1 MYGLALPAV
10 VYIRNTLRHRG
21 AAKPGRAKGRVVWEG
36 EYDAA
41 DTTIIK
47 AETPD

>member
-1 MYGLALPAV
+1 MAV
-10 VYIRNTLRHRG
+10 VYIRNALRHRG
-21 AAKPGRAKGRVVWEG
+21 GGEPGRAKGRVVWEG

-47 AETPD
+47 ARTPD

>member
-1 MYGLALPAV
+1 V

-41 DTTIIK
+41 NKSIGIIK
-47 AETPD
+47 AGTPD